1 MKRRDFITRTAL
13 ITYVLPSLTLKAC
26 QTTPSAKSNAV
37 KEGGH
42 AEETFELNES
52 TIEGLQQLMA
62 QGKMTSRS
70 IVELFLKRIEAIDK
84 TGPALNSIIELNPE
98 SREIADRMDEER
110 KKGKLRGPLH
120 GIPFLVK
127 DNIDTGDKM
136 MTTAGSLALKGH
148 YASEDAAIIR
158 QLREAG
164 AVLLG
169 KTNLSEWANFRS
181 NRSSSG
187 WSSRGGQTKNPYSL
201 DRNPCGSSSGSG
213 VAVAANLCAF
223 AIGTETNGSIACPS
237 SINGI
242 VGLKPTVGLVSRSGI
257 IPISKT
263 QDTAGPMTRTI
274 QDAAI
279 VLGALTAVDEKDE
292 IMGNRSVNI
301 PADYTIFLDDNSL
314 QGKKIGVEKSFLKGH
329 EAIDLLLQNALKQM
343 IAKGASIVEVN
354 LVERLKDISDN
365 EFKVLQYEFK
375 DGLNR
380 YLAAKNLPVK
390 SLLDV
395 ITFNK
400 EHADEVMPYFRQDIL
415 ESSQE
420 KGNLDSQDYKDA
432 LNKILTVSRKAI
444 DGLMQE
450 HGLVAICGP
459 ANGPTWCTDLVNG
472 DSFTGYGMYSAAAI
486 AGYPS
491 ITVPLGQVE
500 GLPIGIS
507 FIGKPFGEGELLGI
521 GYAYEQASKNR
532 KSPAYKKQAISL
544 KK

>member
-26 QTTPSAKSNAV
+26 QTAPSAKSNIF
-37 KEGGH
+37 KEGGPV
-42 AEETFELNES
+42 EDTFELNES
-52 TIEGLQQLMA
+52 SIKGLQQLMS

-70 IVELFLKRIEAIDK
+70 IVELFLKRIEEIDK
-84 TGPALNSIIELNPE
+84 TGPKLNSIIELNPQ
-98 SREIADRMDEER
+98 SRTIADQMDEER

-136 MTTAGSLALKGH
+136 MTTAGSLALEGH
-148 YASEDAAIIR
+148 YASADASIVK

-292 IMGNRSVNI
+292 IMGKRSANI
-301 PADYTIFLDDNSL
+301 PADYTVFLDDNSL

-354 LVERLKDISDN
+354 LVEKLKDISDN

-491 ITVPLGQVE
+491 ITIPLGQVE

-532 KSPAYKKQAISL
+532 KAPAYKKQAIL
-544 KK
+544 